1 MEYIM
6 KDLPK
11 KIMVPIDGSENSL
24 RALDYLE
31 LMYSRDRNVEVLL
44 FYALPALPPI
54 LTEDYAMSKVYWDG
68 LRAVEESNVEMAE
81 KILTDARSAVIKK
94 GFAKDKITT
103 ISKRKDISIAL
114 GIAQTADNNKVDAI
128 LLSRHG
134 RTGLKDFFMGEI
146 SSKLLEY
153 CEDYPVWIMGGPVN
167 SRKVLV
173 GVDSS
178 ENALRAV
185 AHAGA
190 MLSGTECHVTL
201 FYTKSHIRR
210 FVPLEVLENAPGLE
224 EIWQKKAEEEIA
236 PYITNAKEMLL
247 KHGLAADNIDI
258 KIIDGSRSVADD
270 ILKAAKAD
278 NFGTIILGRRGV
290 SMVKEFFIG
299 SVTRKVIQHAVGF
312 TVWVVR

>member
-1 MEYIM
+1 M
-6 KDLPK
+6 KNLAK
-11 KIMVPIDGSENSL
+11 KIMVAIDGSENSL
-24 RALDYLE
+24 RSLDYID
-31 LMYSRDRNVEVLL
+31 LMYGPGHNIEILL
-44 FYALPALPPI
+44 FYVLPALPPI
-54 LTEDYAMSKVYWDG
+54 LTKDSAMSQEYWDG
-68 LRAVEESNVEMAE
+68 LRAVEKSNVKMAE
-81 KILTDARSAVIKK
+81 KILADAKSAIIEK
-94 GFAKDKITT
+94 GFDKDKIST
-103 ISKRKDISIAL
+103 ISKHKDISIAL
-114 GIAQTADNNKVDAI
+114 DIAQMADNSKVDAI

-153 CEDYPVWIMGGPVN
+153 CKDSPVWVMGGPVN

-173 GVDSS
+173 GVDNS

-201 FYTKSHIRR
+201 FHSKSHIRR

-224 EIWQKKAEEEIA
+224 EIWQKKAAEEIA
-236 PYITNAKEMLL
+236 PYMMKAKEMLL
-247 KHGLAADNIDI
+247 EHELKEDNIDI

-270 ILKAAKAD
+270 IIKAAKAD
-278 NFGTIILGRRGV
+278 SFGTIILGRRGISKV
-290 SMVKEFFIG
+290 EEFFIG

-312 TVWVVR
+312 TVWVVQ

>member
-31 LMYSRDRNVEVLL
+31 LMYSRDRNVEVLF

-54 LTEDYAMSKVYWDG
+54 LTEDYAMSQVYWDG

-81 KILTDARSAVIKK
+81 KILTDARSAIIKK
-94 GFAKDKITT
+94 GFDKDKITT

-173 GVDSS
+173 GLDSS

-224 EIWQKKAEEEIA
+224 EIWQKKAEEEIV
-236 PYITNAKEMLL
+236 PHMTKAKEMLL

-290 SMVKEFFIG
+290 SKVKEFFIG

>member
-1 MEYIM
+1 M
-6 KDLPK
+6 KNSAK

-24 RALDYLE
+24 RSLDYLE
-31 LMYSRDRNVEVLL
+31 LMYSKAHNIEVLL

-54 LTEDYAMSKVYWDG
+54 LTKDYAMSQEYWDG

-81 KILTDARSAVIKK
+81 KILTDARSAIIEK
-94 GFAKDKITT
+94 GFDKDKINT
-103 ISKRKDISIAL
+103 ISKHKDISIAL
-114 GIAQTADNNKVDAI
+114 DIAQIADNNKVDAI

-153 CEDYPVWIMGGPVN
+153 CEDYPVWIMSGPIN

-173 GVDSS
+173 GVDNS

-185 AHAGA
+185 DHAGA
-190 MLSGTECHVTL
+190 MLSKTECHVTL
-201 FYTKSHIRR
+201 FHTKSHIRR

-224 EIWQKKAEEEIA
+224 EIWQKKAEEEIV
-236 PYITNAKEMLL
+236 PHMTRAKEVLL
-247 KHGLAADNIDI
+247 KHGQTEDNIDI

-270 ILKAAKAD
+270 ILKAAKACD
-278 NFGTIILGRRGV
+278 FGTIVLGRRGI
-290 SMVKEFFIG
+290 SRVKEFFIG
-299 SVTRKVIQHAVGF
+299 SVTRKVIQRGVSF